1 MLSLAWRL
9 GNSDNGQLSASII
22 SLTLGHCSPSTLLS
36 AVALLQMLRACVED
50 TRPVMDHML
59 HSLKS
64 SRHPAEDLGMSNSVA
79 SLEAFLERRISCGEQ
94 LNREHQENSMAMS
107 MPYAHKQ
114 TDSLADS
121 GASGAV
127 KCQEMHFKRLE
138 QGLQESSL
146 CELDCPGTDSKAPN
160 IMLQPAKQLT
170 NCRER
175 ALDRVLQR
183 TVKLSMQQPRCR
195 RKSVHL
201 PNLSS
206 QLGQS
211 ASVQSAGREDGMLS
225 LAPIDASPRCAT
237 FAHTDKTASDVISA
251 LYDRVRP
258 ANSATS
264 GPNLRFRW
272 NRQLVIIQGTKA
284 GALSACC
291 LL

>member
-1 MLSLAWRL
+1 
-9 GNSDNGQLSASII
+9 
-22 SLTLGHCSPSTLLS
+22 
-36 AVALLQMLRACVED
+36 
-50 TRPVMDHML
+50 MDHML

-64 SRHPAEDLGMSNSVA
+64 SRHKAEDLGMSNSVA
-79 SLEAFLERRISCGEQ
+79 SLDFLDRRISCGEQ
-94 LNREHQENSMAMS
+94 LNRDHQENSMAMS
-107 MPYAHKQ
+107 MPYAHQ
-114 TDSLADS
+114 LTNSMADS

-127 KCQEMHFKRLE
+127 KCQELHFKRLE

-146 CELDCPGTDSKAPN
+146 CELDCPGPDSKAPN
-160 IMLQPAKQLT
+160 IMLQPAKQST

-175 ALDRVLQR
+175 ALDRVMQAC
-183 TVKLSMQQPRCR
+183 TVKTSMQHPRCR

-211 ASVQSAGREDGMLS
+211 ASVQFAGREDGMLS
-225 LAPIDASPRCAT
+225 LAPIDTSPRRAT
-237 FAHTDKTASDVISA
+237 FAHTDKTASAVISA

-264 GPNLRFRW
+264 GRNLRFRW